1 MKAGFLIDGHKVTWD
16 KGLAEFHKYGILIK
30 IPVKEFSLNWAVCMN
45 YKLSILVG
53 QHLVRPVDMRDPV
66 ASKGNE

>member
-1 MKAGFLIDGHKVTWD
+1 MRDGFLIDGHKVTWD

-30 IPVKEFSLNWAVCMN
+30 IPAKDFTYDWAQCLN

-53 QHLVRPVDMRDPV
+53 QHLVRPAGNSGPV